1 MTALQDDYRQMQI
14 GFIYAEAPSFDEIM
28 EQLQE
33 LQMCIR
39 DRAMKELG
47 KGNVTD
53 EQVEII
59 KHAISKY
66 GDDENIKS
74 DYNMAP
80 LWICL
85 LYTSPS
91 GPIYRVR
98 FYRTYVPLCIIE
110 SIMLG
115 LS

>member
-1 MTALQDDYRQMQI
+1 
-14 GFIYAEAPSFDEIM
+14 
-28 EQLQE
+28 
-33 LQMCIR
+33 
-39 DRAMKELG
+39 MKELG

-80 LWICL
+80 LWIKQRL
-85 LYTSPS
+85 AL
-91 GPIYRVR
+91 
-98 FYRTYVPLCIIE
+98 
-110 SIMLG
+110 
-115 LS
+115 